1 MSRIATTFN
10 GGLIRIVRLV
20 WLPAVLLAG
29 ACAPPAGAGAEPS
42 PEAEAPA
49 AGPRVLN
56 GAQVEAYMR
65 AAYDPLL
72 RDAGVTGEAV
82 VDLVLD
88 PEGAVVSATLVSVTH
103 DYFRRAAENAGERL
117 RFSPPAADEAK
128 VRVRLYFD
136 MRPERMD
143 VRVVRRG

>member
-1 MSRIATTFN
+1 MIFN
-10 GGLIRIVRLV
+10 GGLIRMFRVAC
-20 WLPAVLLAG
+20 LPAVLLVG
-29 ACAPPAGAGAEPS
+29 ACAPSASAGAEPS

-49 AGPRVLN
+49 AGRRVLN
-56 GAQVEAYMR
+56 APQVEAYMR

-82 VDLVLD
+82 LDLVL
-88 PEGAVVSATLVSVTH
+88 GADGSVVSAILVDVTH

-117 RFSPPAADEAK
+117 RFSPPAAGEEA

-136 MRPERMD
+136 TRPERTGI
-143 VRVVRRG
+143 RVVGRG

>member
-1 MSRIATTFN
+1 M
-10 GGLIRIVRLV
+10 
-20 WLPAVLLAG
+20 LLAG
-29 ACAPPAGAGAEPS
+29 ACAPSATAGAEPS

-56 GAQVEAYMR
+56 APQVEAYMR

-82 VDLVLD
+82 LDLVL
-88 PEGAVVSATLVSVTH
+88 GADGSVASATLVEVTH
-103 DYFRRAAENAGERL
+103 DHFRRAAENAGERL
-117 RFSPPAADEAK
+117 RFTPPAAGEAN

-136 MRPERMD
+136 TRPERTD
-143 VRVVRRG
+143 IRVVTRG

>member
-1 MSRIATTFN
+1 MSPVATIFN
-10 GGLIRIVRLV
+10 GGAIRIFRL
-20 WLPAVLLAG
+20 LGLSAVLLAG
-29 ACAPPAGAGAEPS
+29 ACAPPATAGAGPS
-42 PEAEAPA
+42 PDPDAPA

-56 GAQVEAYMR
+56 GPQVEAYMR

-82 VDLVLD
+82 LDLVLGAD
-88 PEGAVVSATLVSVTH
+88 GAVVSATLVSVTH

-117 RFSPPAADEAK
+117 RFSPPAAGEAN

-136 MRPERMD
+136 MHPARTD
-143 VRVVRRG
+143 IRVVTRG